1 MISLPKKKKVG
12 FRQVRVTIPTDDPI
26 AIEWINNQRRDASLA
41 IRLLIHR
48 QVRRNGIGNIFATD
62 DNINDS
68 TETVAEQTS
77 AKPVQDN
84 KSEQTAEPQIHETV
98 PKPEPAPRPRMDK
111 DDLQDLKDMMG

>member
-1 MISLPKKKKVG
+1 MPKKKKVG

-62 DNINDS
+62 DNMDDS
-68 TETVAEQTS
+68 TETTHKQVSAET
-77 AKPVQDN
+77 AQDN
-84 KSEQTAEPQIHETV
+84 KSEQTTKPQIHED
-98 PKPEPAPRPRMDK
+98 EPAPRPRMDK

>member
-62 DNINDS
+62 DNIDDS
-68 TETVAEQTS
+68 TETTTEQNS

-84 KSEQTAEPQIHETV
+84 KSERTTESQQATE

>member
-1 MISLPKKKKVG
+1 MPKKKKVG

-62 DNINDS
+62 DNLDDS
-68 TETVAEQTS
+68 TETTTKPVS
-77 AKPVQDN
+77 AKTTQDN
-84 KSEQTAEPQIHETV
+84 KSEQTTEPQVHEAES
-98 PKPEPAPRPRMDK
+98 KPEPAPRPRMDK

>member
-1 MISLPKKKKVG
+1 MILLPKKKKVG

-62 DNINDS
+62 DNMDDS
-68 TETVAEQTS
+68 TETTTKQAS
-77 AKPVQDN
+77 AKTTQNN
-84 KSEQTAEPQIHETV
+84 KSERTTEPQIHET
-98 PKPEPAPRPRMDK
+98 EPTPRPRMDK

>member
-1 MISLPKKKKVG
+1 MPKKKKVG

-62 DNINDS
+62 DNMDDS
-68 TETVAEQTS
+68 TETTHKQTS
-77 AKPVQDN
+77 AETTQDN
-84 KSEQTAEPQIHETV
+84 KPKQTAEPQVHETAS
-98 PKPEPAPRPRMDK
+98 KPEPAPRPRIDK